1 MTDLRLRRAHAKSR
15 GGCLRCKQQRKKCDE
30 SKPSCSRCAKKR
42 YSCQYQDLRDSALSS
57 DDHMSVECSA
67 SRSLPR
73 PSSSYIASS
82 EEPLVLSSE
91 HLSIHG
97 SSPHESSPNSITS
110 HSQGFS
116 KSEGS
121 ISFGSES
128 STSLNATELGLLSH
142 YLTHTSR
149 TIPFDELD
157 LYALSVGIP
166 NLAFNSKPVM
176 SSLIALAA
184 ACKSHN
190 IVHTTQTPLAES
202 TILEIQQLLEIAE
215 HHHRASLQHIRR
227 AVTNSD
233 WYDSVLAN
241 AALMVLYAS
250 ASHSIR
256 VHLASIARRSGIE
269 LPHDVLPQHSQW
281 ITFTRAAHTASTA
294 VLSGLLN
301 MGTNLNPPSS
311 LTSYE
316 SMKTMPSVLQ
326 PQSGPSE
333 STKRHFMPLV
343 TSTYSRAFQSLR
355 KKIETVADCFKD
367 QKIFGLHYND
377 VEACLKTLPILEE
390 CASMALSGR
399 NTSDQPDL
407 STAQLFLPSEDSRVS
422 SWVGNYMLSVTSM
435 TAPKALRRIIMSF
448 LNKAPAEYLN
458 LVQEVLDSSS
468 VQTYTGDLISR
479 GSPTGEMQPLDA
491 THLLAIEI
499 FAHWL
504 VLVMLLDGVW
514 WIGGIGRW
522 ELGQIVSLMK
532 TQQPFYVSPDS
543 KETWWPESMYMINME
558 LMPDV

>member
-1 MTDLRLRRAHAKSR
+1 MSSED
-15 GGCLRCKQQRKKCDE
+15 
-30 SKPSCSRCAKKR
+30 
-42 YSCQYQDLRDSALSS
+42 YQST
-57 DDHMSVECSA
+57 EWSA
-67 SRSLPR
+67 SKLLLH
-73 PSSSYIASS
+73 SSSSCIASS
-82 EEPLVLSSE
+82 EEPPVLSSE
-91 HLSIHG
+91 HLSVPGSSPHG
-97 SSPHESSPNSITS
+97 SSPNSMTS
-110 HSQGFS
+110 YSQSLS

-121 ISFGSES
+121 MSISSE
-128 STSLNATELGLLSH
+128 TSGILNATELGLLSH

-190 IVHTTQTPLAES
+190 IVHTTQAPLAES
-202 TILEIQQLLEIAE
+202 TILEIQQLLELAE
-215 HHHRASLQHIRR
+215 HHHRTSLQHIRR
-227 AVTNSD
+227 AVTSSD

-256 VHLASIARRSGIE
+256 VRLASIARRSGIE
-269 LPHDVLPQHSQW
+269 LPHDILPQHSQW

-301 MGTNLNPPSS
+301 ADINLNTPISPS
-311 LTSYE
+311 LYE
-316 SMKTMPSVLQ
+316 SMNVTSSVLQ

-333 STKRHFMPLV
+333 NTKLHFIPLV
-343 TSTYSRAFQSLR
+343 TSTYARAFQSLR

-367 QKIFGLHYND
+367 QEMFGLRYDD
-377 VEACLKTLPILEE
+377 VEACLQTLPILEK
-390 CASMALSGR
+390 CASVALSGKDTG
-399 NTSDQPDL
+399 NQSHL
-407 STAQLFLPSEDSRVS
+407 SRAQVLLPGEYSRVS

-448 LNKAPAEYLN
+448 LNEAPAEYLN

-468 VQTYTGDLISR
+468 VQTYTGDLVAR
-479 GSPTGEMQPLDA
+479 GSPTGEIQPLDA

-558 LMPDV
+558 LMPDL